1 MVREPVE
8 IIKIVAVIIITV
20 RITMYMMKMMTI
32 FTIMM
37 LLLKRQTGSRLT
49 SYSCCNALGHSCYLT
64 PIIIIIIVITNAIIV
79 MCLIIFIKRLHSQ
92 ERRDDEM
99 WQSLRKIIFTS
110 DLDLII
116 FTQSKPSHH
125 HHLYHRCGL
134 SHPSVQTIYYLT
146 FPAATNSPLGK
157 TFSKLVFFKT
167 DSVY

>member
-1 MVREPVE
+1 
-8 IIKIVAVIIITV
+8 
-20 RITMYMMKMMTI
+20 
-32 FTIMM
+32 
-37 LLLKRQTGSRLT
+37 
-49 SYSCCNALGHSCYLT
+49 
-64 PIIIIIIVITNAIIV
+64 
-79 MCLIIFIKRLHSQ
+79 
-92 ERRDDEM
+92 M